1 MLNSFMEF
9 IDSSK
14 TAFHAVEN
22 IKALLISR
30 GFEEIRENDAKPLAP
45 LGKYFV
51 TRNGSSLIAFKNRP
65 GAFVIC
71 ASHSDSPT
79 FKVKSDERGAAYV
92 RLSTEKYGGMIHY
105 TWLDRPLGIAGR
117 VVVKTERGIKT
128 VLADLESSVI
138 IPSVAIH
145 LNRSVNESCNL
156 NPARDLIPLAGLKGA
171 PSLTELVALS
181 CGCEKEDVL
190 SHDLFLYPKAA
201 AEVIGFSDELICAP
215 RIDNLASAYLSAL
228 AFADD
233 NSAENTPVLAVF
245 DNEEVGSSTKQ
256 GAASAF
262 LADTLLRIANYDRG
276 ELVRRLC
283 DGFMASIDNAH
294 ALHPNHPELYD
305 ASNAPLLGSGV
316 VIKHNAN
323 QRYTT
328 DAVSEAIFKR
338 VCARAGVKTSSYY
351 NRPDIPGGSTLG
363 SISNTVVPINTVDI
377 GLPQLAMHSS
387 YETAAVSDLY
397 DMKIALSALYAT
409 SLSSENG
416 ETVIS

>member
-1 MLNSFMEF
+1 MLNSFKEF
-9 IDSSK
+9 IDNSK

-22 IKALLISR
+22 IKALLLAG
-30 GFEEIRENDAKPLAP
+30 GFEEIEENDSKPLTP
-45 LGKYFV
+45 GGKYFV
-51 TRNGSSLIAFKNRP
+51 TRNGSSIIAFRNRP

-92 RLSTEKYGGMIHY
+92 KLATEKYGGMIHY

-117 VVVKTERGIKT
+117 VVISTERGIKT
-128 VLADLESSVI
+128 VNADLGKSVI

-156 NPARDLIPLAGLKGA
+156 NPARDLIPLAALKGA
-171 PSLTELVALS
+171 PTLNELIAKA
-181 CGCEKEDVL
+181 CGCECAAVIA
-190 SHDLFLYPKAA
+190 HDLFLYPKDKAQT
-201 AEVIGFSDELICAP
+201 VGFADELISAP
-215 RIDNLASAYLSAL
+215 RIDDLASVYLSTV
-228 AFADD
+228 AFIED
-233 NSAENTPVLAVF
+233 NSADNTPVLAVF

-262 LADTLLRIANYDRG
+262 LADTLLRVANYDRG
-276 ELVRRLC
+276 ELVRRLA

-305 ASNAPLLGSGV
+305 AANAPLLGSGV

-323 QRYTT
+323 QRYAT
-328 DAVSEAIFKR
+328 DAVSEAIFKQ
-338 VCARAGVKTSSYY
+338 VCAKAGVKTSSYY
-351 NRPDIPGGSTLG
+351 NRPDMPGGSTLG
-363 SISNTVVPINTVDI
+363 SISDTVVPVKTVDI

-397 DMKIALSALYAT
+397 SMKNALSALYAT
-409 SLSSENG
+409 SLSSKDG
-416 ETVIS
+416 EIVIA